1 MKKKWK
7 KWLNNVFNYDK
18 YVIEKWLNYVFV
30 CKYRYVV

>member
-7 KWLNNVFNYDK
+7 KLPNNVFNHDK
-18 YVIEKWLNYVFV
+18 YVIEKWPNYV